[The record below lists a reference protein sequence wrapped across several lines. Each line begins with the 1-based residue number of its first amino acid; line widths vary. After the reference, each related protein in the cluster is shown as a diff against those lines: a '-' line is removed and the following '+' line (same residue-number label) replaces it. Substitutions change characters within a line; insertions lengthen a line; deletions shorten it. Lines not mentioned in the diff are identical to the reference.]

1 MNFNSLDLTLPNLDT
16 LSLNDFDFEYIREN
30 KEVYIDK
37 TEIIYKLVNIH
48 EPLFFCRPKVFGK
61 SLLIRTIKSL
71 FEHGL
76 EYFDGLKISKRWDDD
91 TYPVLHIQFGL
102 IFTLDFKSFIDSLH
116 YELYQ
121 FINNNSDNLGLELGA
136 FKIKD
141 PIKLFA
147 IMMEQLNKKI
157 VVLVDDYDLN
167 LVRVQDKPK
176 FHYKVCLILKKF
188 HKLIITY
195 KDKLRF
201 TLVTGSSWYHYCG
214 ITLGLE
220 NLKDV
225 SFNKEFATLL
235 GFTKEEI
242 DVNLAPFIENVAK
255 AQNTT
260 SDAIKEGIKNII

>member
-1 MNFNSLDLTLPNLDT
+1 MNFNSLELTLPNLDT

-121 FINNNSDNLGLELGA
+121 FINNNSDNLVLELGA

-147 IMMEQLNKKI
+147 IMM
-157 VVLVDDYDLN
+157 
-167 LVRVQDKPK
+167 
-176 FHYKVCLILKKF
+176 
-188 HKLIITY
+188 
-195 KDKLRF
+195 
-201 TLVTGSSWYHYCG
+201 
-214 ITLGLE
+214 
-220 NLKDV
+220 
-225 SFNKEFATLL
+225 
-235 GFTKEEI
+235 
-242 DVNLAPFIENVAK
+242 
-255 AQNTT
+255 
-260 SDAIKEGIKNII
+260 